1 MGNTQTSSID
11 SFQPLLESSRKHL
24 QWPKWRLQR
33 WQTEYWGLRSA
44 DYIRTTANLEKRQYS
59 RRQWTLTELGFPRSS
74 AIKFVV
80 SLWNSAGTS
89 LTFVDNS
96 KTGIFK
102 ETRIQRS
109 LKVLQLAPSCSP
121 SCGPWNQEIRCVRR
135 LKMSFKFLDFLY
147 DLTVCLVLLS
157 SSSETTRGGT
167 PL

>member
-1 MGNTQTSSID
+1 MENTQTSSID

-44 DYIRTTANLEKRQYS
+44 DYIRTTANLENPELKATVQ
-59 RRQWTLTELGFPRSS
+59 QTPWTLTELGFPRSS

-109 LKVLQLAPSCSP
+109 LKVLQLAPSC
-121 SCGPWNQEIRCVRR
+121 GPWNQEIRCVRH
-135 LKMSFKFLDFLY
+135 LKMSFKFLDFLPCAWFFFPHPRRLY
-147 DLTVCLVLLS
+147 LPTF
-157 SSSETTRGGT
+157 T
-167 PL
+167 P